1 MVGTPEQVLAYRDLG
16 FTFLGCSSDSGLLA
30 VGARQL
36 AGRLLALKTKPTSTG
51 SRKARRGRH
60 EDVRGRRVGR
70 RRERGLG
77 IDGRGRGS
85 VDHGLGDPVSVVQ
98 EIEVAAQVRL
108 HDVADKQLAV
118 AAQRSR
124 GRGL

>member
-1 MVGTPEQVLAYRDLG
+1 MLAYRDLG

-36 AGRLLALKTKPTSTG
+36 AGRLLALKDQADVG